1 MLQDGGF
8 MCYRKL
14 WAQYLRDAEIVKTH
28 IKSLKKSQ
36 KDIPEEKSKS
46 IKYRIDILYNIYL
59 DLIHTAKYLE
69 KKCEVMKRGK

>member
-1 MLQDGGF
+1 

-28 IKSLKKSQ
+28 IQFLKKS
-36 KDIPEEKSKS
+36 KKNINEEQNISLKS
-46 IKYRIDILYNIYL
+46 RIDILYNVYL

-69 KKCEVMKRGK
+69 EKCEVVKRGK